1 MFKKFLIFIVPIL
14 FLSAC
19 ATKQDT
25 FAQVNQIS
33 KILNAVLVKVL
44 VVLKQRLKGF
54 YTLAMLE
61 FNVVPINAL

>member
-44 VVLKQRLKGF
+44 MALKQRLKGF

>member
-1 MFKKFLIFIVPIL
+1 MPIL